1 MVRAG
6 RAWNLAEIIF
16 DLELRRALSRSED
29 PARLARTFL
38 PTLAYGCYTQPDHKT
53 SETPENNGPGARAGK
68 RSTESRLSFFKL
80 TLCIQ
85 SFSHHPTLIATPA
98 QDHKAYL
105 HASKL
110 FMRPPTLKDAHTH
123 NTMITSHVK
132 LRSRARPDQHRS
144 QSYSTRV
151 VVRQNRPLET
161 ARLSGDIT
169 SSVLL
174 HSCKLPLS

>member
-1 MVRAG
+1 M
-6 RAWNLAEIIF
+6 
-16 DLELRRALSRSED
+16 RRFNSQVTLVDESKKD
-29 PARLARTFL
+29 PSGKPADRN
-38 PTLAYGCYTQPDHKT
+38 
-53 SETPENNGPGARAGK
+53 SGPGARAGK

-161 ARLSGDIT
+161 ARLSET
-169 SSVLL
+169 SRRIRMPLQEHRAGL
-174 HSCKLPLS
+174 RSCFLSGPVQQS

>member
-1 MVRAG
+1 MPAC
-6 RAWNLAEIIF
+6 ALLAEACGF
-16 DLELRRALSRSED
+16 AGG
-29 PARLARTFL
+29 AVWL
-38 PTLAYGCYTQPDHKT
+38 PKASAGVT
-53 SETPENNGPGARAGK
+53 SWLQYCTGHNGPGARAGK

-132 LRSRARPDQHRS
+132 LRSRARVNDQHRS
-144 QSYSTRV
+144 QSYSTCV

-161 ARLSGDIT
+161 ARLSET
-169 SSVLL
+169 SRPAPPLL
-174 HSCKLPLS
+174 TMRPPAPPPLTMRPPAPRMRPVMGCL